1 MKITP
6 LGDRVLL
13 KAKEAETKT
22 SGGIFIPQTAQEKTQ
37 LATVAAVGNGEK
49 INVKVGQTVL
59 HDKYSGTEVK
69 DGNDT
74 YMIIDVKDVLA
85 VIE

>member
-1 MKITP
+1 MKIIP

-22 SGGIFIPQTAQEKTQ
+22 KSGLFIPQTAQEKTQ
-37 LATVAAVGNGEK
+37 IATVVAVGDDESIK
-49 INVKVGQTVL
+49 VKVGQEVL
-59 HDKYSGTEVK
+59 HDKYAGTQIK
-69 DGNDT
+69 DNDVDYLIIGNGD
-74 YMIIDVKDVLA
+74 ILA

>member
-1 MKITP
+1 MKIIP

-22 SGGIFIPQTAQEKTQ
+22 AGVLFIPQTAQEKTQ
-37 LATVAAVGNGEK
+37 IATVVAVGDDESIK
-49 INVKVGQTVL
+49 VKVGQQVL
-59 HDKYSGTEVK
+59 HDKYAGTQIK
-69 DGNDT
+69 DNGEEYLILGAGD
-74 YMIIDVKDVLA
+74 ILA

>member
-74 YMIIDVKDVLA
+74 YMILDVKDVLA